1 MFGGSKSIVGLDIGS
16 HSIKAV
22 EVSRDGG
29 GLDLT
34 GVSQVRVNSPDR
46 VVEAIQEAFAAGG
59 FKTKRVITAV
69 SGRAV
74 IVRYVPIANMPDEEL
89 RRAVSYEAE
98 KYLPFDVDEVIL
110 DCQRVEDGTPADA
123 AGGQIKVLLVAVK
136 RSVVDE
142 HLAVVQQAGLTP
154 VVIDC
159 DYFALGNAWE
169 ARVNRMSQDDEVV
182 RALID
187 IGAAKTSINIIKGRT
202 SHFTRDF
209 YVAGND
215 LTEMIAKRFGE
226 APEDVE
232 RMKEDPGEAQES
244 MQEAFAGVLEDI
256 GSEVRLSFDY
266 YENQFDQQV
275 EEVMLSGG
283 SVIFPE
289 CDRMLSEVL
298 GLEARV
304 WDPFEALDTSTL
316 GPQVSQLGNTTA
328 GLAVAVGLGSRLAN
342 M

>member
-1 MFGGSKSIVGLDIGS
+1 MLGGAKSIVGLDIGS
-16 HSIKAV
+16 HSVKAV
-22 EVSRDGG
+22 EVSRSGT
-29 GLDLT
+29 GLTLT
-34 GVSQVRVNSPDR
+34 GVSQVRVNSPDH
-46 VVEAIQEAFAAGG
+46 VVQAIQEAFAAGG
-59 FKTKRVITAV
+59 FKTKRVVTAV

-89 RRAVSYEAE
+89 RRAVAYEAE

-110 DCQRVEDGTPADA
+110 DCQRVDDSTTPAA
-123 AGGQIKVLLVAVK
+123 PGGQIKVLLVAVK

-142 HLAVVQQAGLTP
+142 HVAMIQQAGLTP

-169 ARVNRMSQDDEVV
+169 TRSMRLGQQDDVV

-187 IGAAKTSINIIKGRT
+187 IGAAKTSINIVRGYT

-215 LTEMIAKRFGE
+215 LTDMIAKRFGE
-226 APEDVE
+226 DPEDVE
-232 RMKEDPGEAQES
+232 RMKEDPGEALES
-244 MQEAFAGVLEDI
+244 MQEALGGVLEDI

-275 EEVMLSGG
+275 QEVFLSGG
-283 SVIFPE
+283 SVLFPE
-289 CDRMLSEVL
+289 CDRLLGEVL
-298 GLEARV
+298 GLEAKI
-304 WDPFEALDTSTL
+304 WDPLEALDTGSL
-316 GPQVSQLGNTTA
+316 GPQVGQLGKTTA
-328 GLAVAVGLGSRLAN
+328 GLAVAVGLGSRLAG

>member
-1 MFGGSKSIVGLDIGS
+1 MFGSGKSIVGLDIGS

-22 EVSRDGG
+22 EVSRAGT
-29 GLDLT
+29 GLALT
-34 GVSQVRVNSPDR
+34 GVAQVRVNSPEKT
-46 VVEAIQEAFAAGG
+46 VEAIQETFAAGG
-59 FKTKRVITAV
+59 FKTKRVITGV

-74 IVRYVPIANMPDEEL
+74 IVRYIPMSNMPDQDL
-89 RRAVSYEAE
+89 RRAVAYEAE

-110 DCQRVEDGTPADA
+110 DCQRVEDNA
-123 AGGQIKVLLVAVK
+123 ATAEPGKQIKVLLVAVK

-142 HLAVVQQAGLTP
+142 HIALISQAGLTP
-154 VVIDC
+154 VIIDC

-169 ARVNRMSQDDEVV
+169 TRVTRLGQHDDVV

-187 IGAAKTSINIIKGRT
+187 IGAAKTSINIVKGHT
-202 SHFTRDF
+202 SQFTRDF

-215 LTEMIAKRFGE
+215 VTEMIAKRFGE
-226 APEDVE
+226 SAEDVE
-232 RMKEDPGEAQES
+232 RMKEDPGEALES

-275 EEVMLSGG
+275 QEVLLSGG
-283 SVIFPE
+283 SSIFPS
-289 CDRMLSEVL
+289 CDKKLGEIL
-298 GLEARV
+298 GLETKI
-304 WDPFEALDTSTL
+304 WDPLEALDTSSL
-316 GPQVSQLGNTTA
+316 GTQVAQLGRTTA
-328 GLAVAVGLGSRLAN
+328 ALAVAAGLGSRLAN

>member
-22 EVSRDGG
+22 EVSRSGG
-29 GLDLT
+29 GLALT
-34 GVSQVRVNSPDR
+34 GVAQVRVNSPDR
-46 VVEAIQEAFAAGG
+46 MVEAIRETFAAGG
-59 FKTKRVITAV
+59 FKTKKVISAV

-74 IVRYVPIANMPDEEL
+74 IVRYVPMANMPDEEL
-89 RRAVSYEAE
+89 RRSVAYEAE

-110 DCQRVEDGTPADA
+110 DCQRMEDTTVPEGP
-123 AGGQIKVLLVAVK
+123 GGQIKVLLVAVK

-142 HLAVVQQAGLTP
+142 HLSLVQQAGLTP

-169 ARVNRMSQDDEVV
+169 ARSQRMGDQDEVV

-187 IGAAKTSINIIKGRT
+187 IGAAKTSINIVKGQA

-215 LTEMIAKRFGE
+215 LTEMLAKRFGE
-226 APEDVE
+226 SPEDVE
-232 RMKEDPGEAQES
+232 RMKEDPGDAQES

-256 GSEVRLSFDY
+256 ASEIRLSFDY

-275 EEVMLSGG
+275 EEVLLSGG
-283 SVIFPE
+283 TVIFPN
-289 CDRMLSEVL
+289 CDSMLGEIL
-298 GLEARV
+298 GMETRL
-304 WDPFEALDTSTL
+304 WDPMEALDTGAL
-316 GPQVSQLGNTTA
+316 GAQLSQLGNTTA
-328 GLAVAVGLGSRLAN
+328 GLAVAVGLGSRLN
-342 M
+342 GM